1 MLEHHGECTGRWEL
15 TGVIGAGR
23 LRCSECGAA
32 YEASAV
38 NTAAAFEDNYLGA
51 RMRELSAEGQ
61 LLLAGE
67 GPAGS
72 ERT

>member
-1 MLEHHGECTGRWEL
+1 MLEHERECTGRWEL

-23 LRCSECGAA
+23 LRCSGCGAA
-32 YEASAV
+32 FPATAA

-67 GPAGS
+67 GRSGPQTS
-72 ERT
+72 

>member
-1 MLEHHGECTGRWEL
+1 MLEHKRECTGRWEL
-15 TGVIGAGR
+15 TGVVGAGQ
-23 LRCSECGAA
+23 LRCSRCGAA
-32 YEASAV
+32 FAASAV

-67 GPAGS
+67 GPTGPELS
-72 ERT
+72 